1 MPRAYE
7 WDEAKNRENIAKH
20 GIDFADAPHIFE
32 RPVLARRDDRQDY
45 GGEERWIAI
54 GELRDVVVVMVFT
67 LREDRIRVISIR
79 KANRR
84 ERKILE
90 EGLGGAS

>member
-1 MPRAYE
+1 M
-7 WDEAKNRENIAKH
+7 
-20 GIDFADAPHIFE
+20 
-32 RPVLARRDDRQDY
+32 LARRDDRQDY